1 MAKIKS
7 VYCFDPAG
15 SLLEIFSQG
24 MTSAGGKQ
32 SLHKS
37 TERRTP

>member
-15 SLLEIFSQG
+15 SLLEILSQE
-24 MTSAGGKQ
+24 MTSADGKQ
-32 SLHKS
+32 FLHKS
-37 TERRTP
+37 RE